1 MKNVV
6 ATVSIAAA
14 VSCLGWCFGA
24 GVMNTEAAAVLLTCW
39 IGLAWSCLPE

>member
-24 GVMNTEAAAVLLTCW
+24 GSMPAESAGILLLCW
-39 IGLAWSCLPE
+39 VGLTWSCMQD